1 VLEVKME
8 EIYNLIERRI
18 ENTDLQNTMKDIAD
32 LAYSRG
38 KREQMDNELEY
49 LLEYLK
55 EKLCAR

>member
-1 VLEVKME
+1 ME

-38 KREQMDNELEY
+38 QREQMENELEY
-49 LLEYLK
+49 LK
-55 EKLCAR
+55 DKLCAR